1 MIKSIPLGLL
11 LCFSQLVVAAEYEGF
26 TESEHEIDVAA
37 PEIGV
42 LDIVK
47 VKEGDRVKTGQVLA
61 VLDTDVLVAALAVAK
76 AKKGASG
83 RLTAARAI
91 EKLRRD
97 RLDRLLPL
105 LAKGNAQQSE
115 VSQTQIELESA
126 VAETQAAR
134 EAMQI
139 SEMEYKQLEAQIT
152 RRTLRSPINGI
163 VTVVHKEVAEL
174 VGGNDFKVITLVST
188 DPLQATINVP
198 TTDALKLKTAQA
210 VNVKFPQLDIPPAQ
224 GKITYIS
231 PITDASTD
239 TVKVIVQMANPD
251 GKLRIGVKCLVEANL

>member
-1 MIKSIPLGLL
+1 MLKVIPFGLL
-11 LCFSQLVVAAEYEGF
+11 LCWGTFAFAVEYEGF
-26 TESEHEIDVAA
+26 TESEQEIEVAA
-37 PEIGV
+37 PEMGV
-42 LDIVK
+42 LEAIK
-47 VKEGDRVKTGQVLA
+47 VKEGDKVKTGQVLV
-61 VLDTDVLVAALAVAK
+61 VLDSQILVAALAVAK

-139 SEMEYKQLEAQIT
+139 SEMEYKQLETQIA
-152 RRTLRSPINGI
+152 RRTLRSPINGV
-163 VTVVHKEVAEL
+163 VTEVHKDVAEL
-174 VGGNDFKVITLVST
+174 VGGNDVKVVTLVST
-188 DPLQATINVP
+188 NPLQATINVP
-198 TTDALKLKTAQA
+198 TAEALKLKTDQA
-210 VNVKFPQLDIPPAQ
+210 VNVKFPQLELTPVA

-239 TVKVIVQMANPD
+239 TVKIIVQMPNPD
-251 GKLRIGVKCLVEANL
+251 GKLRIGVKCFVEVNS